1 MPRKTGLGRGLDA
14 LISGTESLDAGVVSQ
29 IPVDRIKPNPSQP
42 RSNINT
48 DDLADLAASINVHGI
63 LQPLIVTFDSSE
75 DKYTLIA
82 GERRLLAA
90 GQIGLE
96 TVPAIVRDVN
106 DQQRLELALIENIQR
121 TDLGPLEAAQA
132 YQRLVDE
139 FNLSHETVA
148 ERVGISRVS
157 VTNKL
162 RLLKLPIQVK
172 QALVDQAISEGHA
185 RALLSLT
192 RLDLQLSTLDTILA
206 RQLTVRQTEQLVKE
220 LSGQRAP
227 TRPKQV
233 PSPEISALEERLRSH
248 FGTKVRLNRSKKGGT
263 MVIYFFSDEE
273 FNAIME
279 NIFGLED

>member
-14 LISGTESLDAGVVSQ
+14 LISGTESLDTGVVSQ

-42 RSNINT
+42 RSHINT
-48 DDLADLAASINVHGI
+48 DDLADLAASIKVHGI
-63 LQPLIVTFDSSE
+63 LQPLIVTYDSSE

-106 DQQRLELALIENIQR
+106 EQQRLELALIENIQR

-139 FNLSHETVA
+139 FNLSHEAVA

-157 VTNKL
+157 ITNKL
-162 RLLKLPIQVK
+162 RLLRLPIQVK
-172 QALVDQAISEGHA
+172 QALVDQTISEGHA
-185 RALLSLT
+185 RALLSLPSI
-192 RLDLQLSTLDTILA
+192 DLQLSTLDIILA
-206 RQLTVRQTEQLVKE
+206 RQLTVRQTEQLAKE
-220 LSGQRAP
+220 LSGQRTP
-227 TRPKQV
+227 TRPRQA

-248 FGTKVRLNRSKKGGT
+248 LGTKVRLSRGKKGGT
-263 MVIYFFSDEE
+263 LVIYFFSDEE

-279 NIFGLED
+279 NILGDED